1 MCNCAWKILRGASEA
16 STESAIVGASAPKTE
31 NEANRT
37 IARPNKLLPPREPI
51 PPPIEPYVNISVWPD
66 QLAAAAL
73 AIHRQIR
80 VGSPAIISHVPVR
93 GKFITFEGL
102 DGSGKSTQVEKLARS
117 LRAHGLSVTITREPG
132 GTSAGE
138 RIREVLLHSATAGIT
153 PLTEMA
159 LMFASRAQHIH
170 EVILPAL
177 AEGRIVLC
185 DRFTDSTEAYQG
197 AGRKLGTKAVLEMH
211 EILCGNLRP
220 DLTILLDNEVAFSV
234 ERARRRNRKHKG
246 ARSEKGSERDE
257 NRFEQENRAFFG
269 RVRHAYL
276 AIAAREPQRVHVIN
290 ARGTPSE
297 THAIIM
303 ELVRKK
309 LKI

>member
-1 MCNCAWKILRGASEA
+1 MICRCS
-16 STESAIVGASAPKTE
+16 
-31 NEANRT
+31 
-37 IARPNKLLPPREPI
+37 RPQAFT
-51 PPPIEPYVNISVWPD
+51 VC
-66 QLAAAAL
+66 
-73 AIHRQIR
+73 
-80 VGSPAIISHVPVR
+80 SPAIISDVPVR
-93 GKFITFEGL
+93 GKLITFEGL

-117 LRAHGLSVTITREPG
+117 LRAHGLSVTVTREPG
-132 GTSAGE
+132 GTTAGE
-138 RIREVLLHSATAGIT
+138 KIRDVLLHSATSGLAPT
-153 PLTEMA
+153 TEMA

-177 AEGRIVLC
+177 VEGRIVLC

-197 AGRKLGTKAVLEMH
+197 GGRKLGSKSVLQIH
-211 EILCGNLRP
+211 EVLCGNLQP
-220 DLTILLDNEVAFSV
+220 DLTILLDNDVAFSV

-276 AIAAREPQRVHVIN
+276 AIAAREPQRVHIVN

>member
-1 MCNCAWKILRGASEA
+1 MHGPRS
-16 STESAIVGASAPKTE
+16 
-31 NEANRT
+31 
-37 IARPNKLLPPREPI
+37 LL
-51 PPPIEPYVNISVWPD
+51 
-66 QLAAAAL
+66 
-73 AIHRQIR
+73 
-80 VGSPAIISHVPVR
+80 PAIISTVPAR

-117 LRAHGLSVTITREPG
+117 LRAHGLSVTVTREPG
-132 GTSAGE
+132 GTITGE
-138 RIREVLLHSATAGIT
+138 KIREVLLHSATAGLS

-197 AGRKLGTKAVLEMH
+197 GGRKLGIKAVLQMH
-211 EILCGNLRP
+211 EILCGNLQP
-220 DLTILLDNEVAFSV
+220 ELTILLDNEAAFSV
-234 ERARRRNRKHKG
+234 ERARRRNRGRKNSHSAK
-246 ARSEKGSERDE
+246 DE
-257 NRFEQENRAFFG
+257 NRFEQESRAFFG

-276 AIAAREPQRVHVIN
+276 AIASREPQRVQVIN

-297 THAIIM
+297 THAVIM
-303 ELVRKK
+303 ESVKKK
-309 LKI
+309 LKIL